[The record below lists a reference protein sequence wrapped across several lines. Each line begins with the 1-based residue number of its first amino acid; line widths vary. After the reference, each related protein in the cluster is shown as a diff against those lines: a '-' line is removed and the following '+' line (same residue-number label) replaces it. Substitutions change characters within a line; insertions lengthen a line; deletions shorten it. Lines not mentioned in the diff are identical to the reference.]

1 MASPARPNRAS
12 TIAKLTGIV
21 AIMGL
26 LAAGVLLPYAGGL
39 GLAANHEAS
48 KFLDQ
53 PCNLI
58 ETPPPQKTILY
69 ARDGHTVIAELFQED
84 RQPVPLSEVPTYLQ
98 QGLIATED
106 RRFYSHHGVDMRGLL
121 RSAFSTGSGN
131 TQGGST
137 LTMQY
142 VKQVRYYQ
150 AKTDAEK
157 QAAIDQNLN
166 RKIEDAK
173 CAMDIERRES
183 KAQIL
188 QNYLNIAFFGENS
201 YSIHDA
207 FDNPAAARQRR
218 NEVIQN
224 MADVGDITPAQAA
237 VYKATPVKLATETA
251 PPVRRGCFNAN
262 NKIKN
267 VGFFCQYVTNWLTST
282 GGLSDTELNTGG
294 LRIVTTLQP
303 DLQSAAQNGLWAAMP
318 ANSPATAIS
327 PQVDPKT
334 GDVLA
339 MVTNKM
345 YGPTPDGKHSS
356 ANLFTD
362 ASANAA
368 STYKYFSLIAALKA
382 GVDPDAFTLQTA
394 NPYLAT
400 GCGATTAIQNDNDSI
415 PSVDNLR
422 DATIRSSNTYF
433 IALEE
438 KLFQGCDLSPIVG
451 TAQSLGMTTLNQQVG
466 NDRSQTLARRIIT
479 QRQFGFTIGTYA
491 TSPLQLAGAYS
502 TIGND
507 GVFCPPAP
515 VLSIKDDT
523 GRSLPV
529 PRKPC
534 SAQMTPQV
542 ARQAANVLIGDSSG
556 AGTAAGA
563 YQAYA
568 GTGGSPVAGK
578 TGTQNAASPTTDN
591 AAIWYVGVTPSLAGA
606 MAVYNPQSPSGSL
619 KGVPGAADGQAQGV
633 NAAALWL
640 DAV

>member
-1 MASPARPNRAS
+1 VASSPARPNRAL
-12 TIAKLTGIV
+12 TIAKLIGIV
-21 AIMGL
+21 AAMGL
-26 LAAGVLLPYAGGL
+26 LAAGVLLPYVGGL

-53 PCNLI
+53 PCNLV

-69 ARDGHTVIAELFQED
+69 ASDHHTVIAELFQED
-84 RQPVPLSEVPTYLQ
+84 RQPVPLSQVPTYLQ
-98 QGLIATED
+98 QALIATED

-173 CAMDIERRES
+173 CAMDIEKRES

-201 YSIHDA
+201 YSIQTAAQTFFGKDVNELTLPEAALLVGAVRAPAQFDA

-262 NKIKN
+262 PKIKN

-282 GGLSDTELNTGG
+282 IGLSDTELGTGG
-294 LRIVTTLQP
+294 LQLSRP
-303 DLQSAAQNGLWAAMP
+303 PADLQNAAQNGLWAAMP

-327 PQVDPKT
+327 PRVDRKPAT
-334 GDVLA
+334 SSLWSQQG
-339 MVTNKM
+339 

-368 STYKYFSLIAALKA
+368 STYKYFSLIAAL
-382 GVDPDAFTLQTA
+382 GQRRSGRSRCRPRIPTSRPDAAPPPRSRTT
-394 NPYLAT
+394 
-400 GCGATTAIQNDNDSI
+400 TTASPALTLCATP
-415 PSVDNLR
+415 PSGR
-422 DATIRSSNTYF
+422 AT
-433 IALEE
+433 
-438 KLFQGCDLSPIVG
+438 P
-451 TAQSLGMTTLNQQVG
+451 
-466 NDRSQTLARRIIT
+466 
-479 QRQFGFTIGTYA
+479 
-491 TSPLQLAGAYS
+491 TS
-502 TIGND
+502 
-507 GVFCPPAP
+507 
-515 VLSIKDDT
+515 
-523 GRSLPV
+523 
-529 PRKPC
+529 
-534 SAQMTPQV
+534 
-542 ARQAANVLIGDSSG
+542 
-556 AGTAAGA
+556 
-563 YQAYA
+563 
-568 GTGGSPVAGK
+568 
-578 TGTQNAASPTTDN
+578 
-591 AAIWYVGVTPSLAGA
+591 
-606 MAVYNPQSPSGSL
+606 SPSRRSCSR
-619 KGVPGAADGQAQGV
+619 
-633 NAAALWL
+633 
-640 DAV
+640 AVTSRR